1 MDSLPD
7 RATGG
12 KSHRVSASY
21 NTLTCAAPHFAAC
34 DNEIAVMRQIRL
46 SHVLFAGAF
55 LWIGLLLQRGRA
67 VHWDEI
73 EFFRG
78 TRWIGEGRM
87 PYAGFWEHHS
97 PLQWFLFAPF
107 ARFLATAPGVS
118 AIVVM
123 RWMQVPLWIGVF
135 ALVVVISRRVAAAVW
150 ARNAVVAMLLASPL
164 FAFFAIEYRVDTLGN
179 ACILGA
185 VALLVTRDMTRGA
198 AIAFGVLGSCAVL
211 ANIRM
216 APLIVIAALLAF
228 VWRRSEE
235 RWRWNGRAMWMLPG
249 VALTAALFFGWLRLA
264 GAWDGFVDGV
274 VRYNRVSNSLVNI
287 AANTLIERLL
297 DPVTTPDLAM
307 IAAWIAALAGVVVAM
322 RNIRRPSPAVII
334 ALLFIGTIATL
345 VPLGVHY
352 PYHLQTTYLL
362 MPALAAVAADRLLQ
376 DAKRAEMTRRVAAGI
391 VAVAL
396 LIQYALLL
404 RSPFGAAM
412 DYQDRVMRTADE
424 RTTKKDVVW
433 DGVGYALHRQPAYPY
448 WFLPA
453 GVRLMA
459 EKGLIAQYDIARD
472 PPAMIVHGYRVNLWM
487 RSFPRVMSYAVH
499 HYVPL
504 YRDLWI
510 PGMSATI
517 EPRPMRTMWRVPAS
531 GRYTLYASEI
541 LLRHP
546 WFTRPLEYAMSEGE
560 APETYEIPL
569 SLLPLLPD
577 SDLHWT
583 IDGRP
588 VPAGARTL
596 DLAQGSSLMLV
607 STTHNRAGI
616 LIVPADVRTLCIGP
630 KVPVAF

>member
-1 MDSLPD
+1 
-7 RATGG
+7 
-12 KSHRVSASY
+12 
-21 NTLTCAAPHFAAC
+21 
-34 DNEIAVMRQIRL
+34 MRQIRL

-55 LWIGLLLQRGRA
+55 LWIGLLLQRGRPL
-67 VHWDEI
+67 HWDEI
-73 EFFRG
+73 EFFRA
-78 TRWIGEGRM
+78 TRWIGEGRI

-123 RWMQVPLWIGVF
+123 RWVQVPLWIGVF
-135 ALVVVISRRVAAAVW
+135 ALIVVISRRVAAAAWGHV
-150 ARNAVVAMLLASPL
+150 AMVAMLLASPL
-164 FAFFAIEYRVDTLGN
+164 FVFSALEYRVDTLGN
-179 ACILGA
+179 ACFLAA
-185 VALLVTRDMTRGA
+185 VALLVTRDVTRGA

-216 APLIVIAALLAF
+216 APLIVIAALFAL
-228 VWRRSEE
+228 VWMRSEE
-235 RWRWNGRAMWMLPG
+235 RWRWNGRALWMMPG
-249 VALTAALFFGWLRLA
+249 VAFVAAAFLGWLRLA
-264 GAWDGFVDGV
+264 GAWDGFLDGV
-274 VRYNRVSNSLVNI
+274 VRYNSVSNSLVHI
-287 AANTLIERLL
+287 AANTFVDRLL
-297 DPVTTPDLAM
+297 DPVITPDLAM
-307 IAAWIAALAGVVVAM
+307 IVAWIAALAGVAIAL
-322 RNIRRPSPAVII
+322 RSIRRPSPPVII
-334 ALLFIGTIATL
+334 ALLFIGTVVTL

-362 MPALAAVAADRLLQ
+362 MPALGAIAADRLLQ
-376 DAKRAEMTRRVAAGI
+376 DGKRAEMIRGVAAGI
-391 VAVAL
+391 VALAL
-396 LIQYALLL
+396 LIQYASLM

-412 DYQDRVMRTADE
+412 DYQDRVMRTVDE
-424 RTTKKDVVW
+424 RTTKSDTVW
-433 DGVGYALHRQPAYPY
+433 DGVGYALHRQPAYRY

-459 EKGLIAQYDIARD
+459 ENALIQQYDIARD

-487 RSFPRVMSYAVH
+487 RSFPRVTSYAVH

-531 GRYTLYASEI
+531 GRYTIYASEI

-546 WFTRPLEYAMSEGE
+546 WFTRPLEYAMSEAE

-569 SLLPLLPD
+569 SLLPLLPA
-577 SDLHWT
+577 SDDLQWS
-583 IDGRP
+583 IDGRS

-596 DLAQGSSLMLV
+596 DLAKGSSLVLT
-607 STTHNRAGI
+607 SSLRNRAGI
-616 LIVPADVRTLCIGP
+616 LIVPADVRTLCVGP
-630 KVPVAF
+630 EVPVAF

>member
-1 MDSLPD
+1 
-7 RATGG
+7 
-12 KSHRVSASY
+12 VSASY
-21 NTLTCAAPHFAAC
+21 NTLTCAAPLFAAC
-34 DNEIAVMRQIRL
+34 DNEIAVMRQIRF

-55 LWIGLLLQRGRA
+55 LWIGLLLQRGRPL
-67 VHWDEI
+67 HWDEI
-73 EFFRG
+73 EFFRA
-78 TRWIGEGRM
+78 TRWIGEGQI

-107 ARFLATAPGVS
+107 AKFLATGPGVN
-118 AIVVM
+118 AIVAM
-123 RWMQVPLWIGVF
+123 RWVQMPLWIGVF
-135 ALVVVISRRVAAAVW
+135 ALVVVISRGVAAAAW
-150 ARNAVVAMLLASPL
+150 ARNAVITLILASPL
-164 FAFFAIEYRVDTLGN
+164 FVFSALEYRVDTLGN
-179 ACILGA
+179 ACFLAA

-198 AIAFGVLGSCAVL
+198 GIAFGVLGAWAVL
-211 ANIRM
+211 ANLRM
-216 APLIVIAALLAF
+216 APLVVTAALLAF
-228 VWRRSEE
+228 VWKPSEE
-235 RWRWNGRAMWMLPG
+235 RWRWNGRSLWMIPG
-249 VALTAALFFGWLRLA
+249 VAFVAAAALGWLRLA
-264 GAWDGFVDGV
+264 GAWDGFLDGV
-274 VRYNRVSNSLVNI
+274 VRYNSVSNSLVHI
-287 AANTLIERLL
+287 AANTFLDRLL
-297 DPVTTPDLAM
+297 DPVTAPDLAM
-307 IAAWIAALAGVVVAM
+307 IAAWIAALTGVVVAL

-362 MPALAAVAADRLLQ
+362 MPALGAVAADRLLQ
-376 DAKRAEMTRRVAAGI
+376 DGKRTEMIRRVAAGL
-391 VAVAL
+391 VALAL
-396 LIQYALLL
+396 LIQYAGLL

-424 RTTKKDVVW
+424 RTTKSDAVW
-433 DGVGYALHRQPAYPY
+433 DGVGYALHRQPAYRY

-459 EKGLIAQYDIARD
+459 ENKLIPQYDIVRD
-472 PPAMIVHGYRVNLWM
+472 APATIVHGFRVNLWM

-531 GRYTLYASEI
+531 GRYTIYASEI
-541 LLRHP
+541 LVRHP

-569 SLLPLLPD
+569 SLLPLLPPGD
-577 SDLHWT
+577 DLQWS

-596 DLAQGSSLMLV
+596 DLAKGSSLELT
-607 STTHNRAGI
+607 SSLRNRGGI

-630 KVPVAF
+630 EVPVAF